1 VIVIL
6 PDGSRREYA
15 EGATAYEVAADV
27 SAGLARAAVAA
38 EVDGKVADLRAALG
52 DGARGAVGNG
62 GDATPQAADRR
73 HAAEGVRVRILT
85 KKDPEALGVMRHSAA
100 HVMAQAVMRLFEGVG
115 LAFGPT
121 TATGFYYDFRLDRPL
136 SEEDFPA
143 IEAEMAKIVAEDQ
156 TFERLEMPR
165 DEARRLCAELGQP
178 LKVEHIETG
187 LADEKTLSFYRN
199 GEFLDL
205 CRGKHIPSTGHI
217 GKAFKLLSVA
227 GAYWKGDA
235 SREQLQRV
243 YATAFFDKKQLDD
256 YLTQLEEAKRR
267 DHRTLGKQLE
277 LFTISQT
284 VGSGLILWLPK
295 GAIVRQT
302 LEEYIKDE
310 LRRRGYQAVYT
321 PNIGRIELYQI
332 SGHYPYYSDSQF
344 PPIDLSEREAL
355 GALKGRTSAEAKRQ
369 ASGGAANEVANV
381 RVEEDLAARFAGEKY
396 LLKPMNC
403 PHHIMIYK
411 SKPRSYR
418 DLPVRLAE
426 FGTVYRYE
434 QSGELNGMTRVRGF
448 TQDDAHI
455 FCTEDQVAD
464 EFRGCLE
471 MTQTVLASL
480 GMTNYRVRLGFR
492 DPKSDKYVGGAEVWD
507 RAEASLRAVC
517 ESMNLPDM
525 SVETGEA
532 AFYGPKAD
540 FVVTDCIGREWQL
553 GTVQLDYNL
562 PSHERFGL
570 EYIGADNAPHQPVM
584 IHRAPLGSME
594 RFVGVL
600 IEHFAGAFPLWLAPE
615 QARVLT
621 VSEKSEGYGREVER
635 KFREA
640 GFRVSGD
647 YRGQKLGAKIREA
660 QLELIPYMLVVGE
673 KDAAEETVTVRDRLA
688 GDLGAMP
695 IAGAMAKLRE
705 EVAAKT
711 VRQIA
716 DAKPPAAVDRGAANE
731 Y

>member
-1 VIVIL
+1 MVIVIL
-6 PDGSRREYA
+6 PDGSRREYERA
-15 EGATAYEVAADV
+15 VSAYDVAAEI
-27 SAGLARAAVAA
+27 SGGLARAAVCA
-38 EVDGKVADLRAALG
+38 EVDGELRDLHAPLVAEATQPVGGTGAGADKAREVRLR
-52 DGARGAVGNG
+52 
-62 GDATPQAADRR
+62 
-73 HAAEGVRVRILT
+73 IIT
-85 KKDPEALGVMRHSAA
+85 KKDPEALAVMRHSAA
-100 HVMAQAVMRLFEGVG
+100 HVMAQAVMRLHGSSTDGIG

-121 TATGFYYDFRLDRPL
+121 TATGFYYDFRLKKPL

-143 IEAEMAKIVAEDQ
+143 IEAEMAKIVGEDQ
-156 TFERLEMPR
+156 RFERLEMSR
-165 DEARRLCAELGQP
+165 DEAVKLCGEMGQA
-178 LKVEHIETG
+178 LKVEHLETG
-187 LADEKTLSFYRN
+187 LADQESVSFYRN

-205 CRGKHIPSTGHI
+205 CRGKHIPSTSFI
-217 GKAFKLLSVA
+217 GKAFKLLSIA
-227 GAYWKGDA
+227 GAYWKGDSA
-235 SREQLQRV
+235 REQLTRI
-243 YATAFFDKKQLDD
+243 YATAYFDKKELTD

-267 DHRTLGKQLE
+267 DHRVLGKQLE

-295 GAIVRQT
+295 GAIIRQT
-302 LEEYIKDE
+302 LEDYLKVE
-310 LRRRGYQAVYT
+310 LRKRGYQAVYT
-321 PNIGRIELYQI
+321 PNIGKIDLYQI
-332 SGHYPYYSDSQF
+332 SGHFPYYADSQF
-344 PPIDLSEREAL
+344 PPIDLSERE
-355 GALKGRTSAEAKRQ
+355 GQKP
-369 ASGGAANEVANV
+369 
-381 RVEEDLAARFAGEKY
+381 GEGERY

-426 FGTVYRYE
+426 FGTVYRFE
-434 QSGELNGMTRVRGF
+434 QSGELTGMTRVRGF
-448 TQDDAHI
+448 CQDDAHI

-492 DPKSDKYVGGAEVWD
+492 DPKSDKYVGGNEVWD
-507 RAEASLRAVC
+507 RAEASLKAVC

-525 SVETGEA
+525 SVEQGEA

-562 PSHERFGL
+562 PSKERFGL
-570 EYIGADNAPHQPVM
+570 EYIGADNSPHQPVM

-615 QARVLT
+615 QARILT
-621 VSEKSEGYGREVER
+621 VSEKSEAYGREVEAR
-635 KFREA
+635 LKDA
-640 GFRVSGD
+640 DFRVAGD

-673 KDAAEETVTVRDRLA
+673 KDAAEGTVTVRDRLE
-688 GDLGAMP
+688 GDVGAMP
-695 IAGAMAKLRE
+695 VEQAIKKLADE
-705 EVAAKT
+705 IAAKT
-711 VRQIA
+711 VRQVA
-716 DAKPPAAVDRGAANE
+716 EAAKAAAPDRGAANE

>member
-1 VIVIL
+1 MLTVIL
-6 PDGSRREYA
+6 PDGSRREVDA
-15 EGATAYEVAADV
+15 GATAYDVAAAI
-27 SAGLARAAVAA
+27 SGGLARAAIAA
-38 EVDGKVADLRAALG
+38 EVDGELRDLHAPLIDEKTA
-52 DGARGAVGNG
+52 GASSSVRN
-62 GDATPQAADRR
+62 
-73 HAAEGVRVRILT
+73 EVRVRIIT
-85 KKDPEALGVMRHSAA
+85 KKDPEALGIMRHSAA
-100 HVMAQAVMRLFEGVG
+100 HVMAQAVMRLHKGVG

-121 TATGFYYDFRLDRPL
+121 TATGFYYDFDLKTPL

-143 IEAEMAKIVAEDQ
+143 IEAEMAKIVAADER
-156 TFERLEMPR
+156 FERMVVPRSEAVELCREMNQR
-165 DEARRLCAELGQP
+165 

-187 LADEKTLSFYRN
+187 LAAEKTLSFYRQ

-227 GAYWKGDA
+227 GAYWKGDS

-243 YATAFFDKKQLDD
+243 YATAYFDKKELTD

-267 DHRTLGKQLE
+267 DHRVLGKQLE
-277 LFTISQT
+277 LFAISQT

-295 GAIVRQT
+295 GAVIRQT
-302 LEEYIKDE
+302 LEDYLKGE
-310 LRRRGYQAVYT
+310 LRRRGYDAVYT
-321 PNIGRIELYQI
+321 PNIGKIELYQI
-332 SGHYPYYSDSQF
+332 SGHFPYYSDAQF
-344 PPIDLSEREAL
+344 PPIDLSERE
-355 GALKGRTSAEAKRQ
+355 GQKP
-369 ASGGAANEVANV
+369 
-381 RVEEDLAARFAGEKY
+381 GEGERY

-455 FCTEDQVAD
+455 FCTEEQVAD

-480 GMTNYRVRLGFR
+480 GMSNYRVRLGFR
-492 DPKSDKYVGGAEVWD
+492 DPQSNQDKGGKYVGGREVWD
-507 RAEASLRAVC
+507 RAEAALKAVC
-517 ESMNLPDM
+517 ESMNLADM
-525 SVETGEA
+525 SIEHGEA

-562 PSHERFGL
+562 PSAERFAL
-570 EYIGADNAPHQPVM
+570 EYTGADNTPHRPVM

-615 QARVLT
+615 QCRVLT
-621 VSEKSEGYGREVER
+621 VSEKSEAYGREVEAGF
-635 KFREA
+635 KAA
-640 GFRVSGD
+640 GFRVTGD
-647 YRGQKLGAKIREA
+647 YRGAKLGAKIREG
-660 QLELIPYMLVVGE
+660 QLELVPYMLVVGE
-673 KDAAEETVTVRDRLA
+673 KDAAEGTVTVRDRID
-688 GDLGAMP
+688 GDLGALP
-695 IAGAMAKLRE
+695 LAAAIAKLQA
-705 EVAAKT
+705 EVEAKT
-711 VRQIA
+711 VRQVA
-716 DAKPPAAVDRGAANE
+716 VGGTPAAVDRGAKNE

>member
-1 VIVIL
+1 MA
-6 PDGSRREYA
+6 D
-15 EGATAYEVAADV
+15 GATAYDVAEGI
-27 SAGLARAAVAA
+27 SGGLARASIVA
-38 EVDGKVADLRAALG
+38 EVDGELRDLHAPLV
-52 DGARGAVGNG
+52 D
-62 GDATPQAADRR
+62 DATDAGGAKPQAGAPR
-73 HAAEGVRVRILT
+73 EVRVRLVT
-85 KKDPEALGVMRHSAA
+85 KKDAEALGVMRHSAA

-121 TATGFYYDFRLDRPL
+121 TSTGFYYDFRLARPI

-156 TFERLEMPR
+156 KFERMVVSR
-165 DEARRLCAELGQP
+165 DEAIKLCGEMGQA
-178 LKVEHIETG
+178 LKVEHIQTG
-187 LADEKTLSFYRN
+187 LGDQPTVSFYRN

-243 YATAFFDKKQLDD
+243 YATAYFDKKELAD
-256 YLTQLEEAKRR
+256 YLTQIEEAKRR
-267 DHRTLGKQLE
+267 DHRVLGKQLE

-295 GAIVRQT
+295 GAVVRQT
-302 LEEYIKDE
+302 LEDYLKIE
-310 LRRRGYQAVYT
+310 LRKRGYDAVYT
-321 PNIGRIELYQI
+321 PNIGKIDLYQI
-332 SGHYPYYSDSQF
+332 SGHFPYYADSQF
-344 PPIDLSEREAL
+344 PPIDLSERE
-355 GALKGRTSAEAKRQ
+355 GQKP
-369 ASGGAANEVANV
+369 
-381 RVEEDLAARFAGEKY
+381 GEGERY

-426 FGTVYRYE
+426 FGTVYRFE
-434 QSGELNGMTRVRGF
+434 QSGELTGMTRVRGF
-448 TQDDAHI
+448 CQDDAHI
-455 FCTEDQVAD
+455 FCTEDQVEA

-492 DPKSDKYVGGAEVWD
+492 DPKSDKYVGGNDVWD
-507 RAEASLRAVC
+507 RAEASLKAVC

-525 SVETGEA
+525 SVEQGEA

-562 PSHERFGL
+562 PSKERFGL

-615 QARVLT
+615 QARILT
-621 VSEKSEGYGREVER
+621 VSEKSEAYGREVEQR
-635 KFREA
+635 LKDA
-640 GFRVSGD
+640 GFRVAGD

-673 KDAAEETVTVRDRLA
+673 KDAAEGTVTVRDRLE
-688 GDLGAMP
+688 GDVGAMP
-695 IAGAMAKLRE
+695 LAGAIEKLAA
-705 EVAAKT
+705 EVKAKT
-711 VRQIA
+711 VRQVA
-716 DAKPPAAVDRGAANE
+716 EAAKAAAPERGAANE